1 MSKSANL
8 SVRIDYEVKKEA
20 EQILNC
26 LGLTMAS
33 AVNMFLKQV
42 IINRGLPF
50 EVKMPDLPTF
60 VEDLTH
66 EELLELLEEAEK
78 ADCIPFDVVKKKY
91 LGDTEL

>member
-1 MSKSANL
+1 MN
-8 SVRIDYEVKKEA
+8 KKEKIGSKV
-20 EQILNC
+20 E
-26 LGLTMAS
+26 
-33 AVNMFLKQV
+33 KY
-42 IINRGLPF
+42 
-50 EVKMPDLPTF
+50 DLPTF